1 MTAVQGAEP
10 KVARTRTCLRVVWIG
25 ALVVVALAAYI
36 FWPRTANLRDFDAG
50 RVAQLERS

>member
-1 MTAVQGAEP
+1 MTAVHGAEP
-10 KVARTRTCLRVVWIG
+10 KVGRTRTRTRVVWLV
-25 ALVVVALAAYI
+25 ALALAAYI